1 MFDIANNTE
10 FLTAIGIANAPE
22 DVKAKLIAGIENLAQ
37 QKLVEAM
44 SDRIT
49 DAQAEEFGNITD
61 EQQAYNWLMANIPDF
76 QQIVTDVLADIK
88 NDILTHKANVVGA

>member
-61 EQQAYNWLMANIPDF
+61 EQQAYNWLMTNIPDF

-88 NDILTHKANVVGA
+88 NDILTHKANVVGV

>member
-37 QKLVEAM
+37 QQLVEVM

-49 DAQAEEFGNITD
+49 DAQAEDFGNITD

>member
-49 DAQAEEFGNITD
+49 DAQAEDFGNITD